1 MYFLNECSLNLE
13 EIKAS
18 IAQLKDLEQI
28 VNPTTPTVG
37 ADTLHYAEIGR
48 MEEQYGRLKH
58 KVKKSEKILYDM
70 LPGPK

>member
-13 EIKAS
+13 EIKVS

-28 VNPTTPTVG
+28 VSPTTPTVG

-48 MEEQYGRLKH
+48 MEEQYGR
-58 KVKKSEKILYDM
+58 VKAKQSEKILHDM
-70 LPGPK
+70 LPSTKG